1 MMAMITHLLREIKK
15 IKLIKKNHSQDYP
28 QHIKT
33 PQKQKKSPRP
43 RNKRKHPPVN
53 KAHFNQ

>member
-33 PQKQKKSPRP
+33 PQKQKNPQNHATKE
-43 RNKRKHPPVN
+43 NTHP
-53 KAHFNQ
+53 